1 MKSITSN
8 NEQLK
13 VFCQK
18 NYIKK
23 LSLFGSYLK
32 NEQKENSDIDLLVE
46 FKEHHTPGY
55 LYLSRMENDL
65 SQLLN
70 GKKVDLKTYSELSR
84 YFREDILKMAVTQ
97 YDEQ

>member
-1 MKSITSN
+1 MNTITSN

-13 VFCQK
+13 AFCKK
-18 NYIKK
+18 NHIKK

-32 NEQKENSDIDLLVE
+32 NLQKENSDIDLLVE
-46 FKEHHTPGY
+46 FKEGHTPGF

-65 SQLLN
+65 SQILN
-70 GKKVDLKTYSELSR
+70 GKKVDLKTYNELSR
-84 YFREDILKMAVTQ
+84 YFRDDILEMAVTQ